1 MLIQEISP
9 DESLLFL
16 KHLHLGRLGCEQDSQ
31 PYVVPFDFA
40 CDGSYLY
47 SFSTVGQ
54 TINWARANPLVCVQ
68 TDEVKSPQ
76 EWVSFVILGR
86 YEELPD
92 SPEWKAPRD
101 LAFKLLQER
110 AMWWEPGY
118 AKTVIQGVE
127 RPLVP
132 VYFRIQIVEI
142 TGRRA
147 TSES

>member
-9 DESLLFL
+9 DDSLKFL
-16 KHLHLGRLGCEQDSQ
+16 TRLHVGRRACVQDLQ
-31 PYVVPFDFA
+31 PYIVPFNFA
-40 CDGSYLY
+40 CDGNHLY

-54 TINWARANPLVCVQ
+54 GINWMRANSLVCVQ
-68 TDEVKSPQ
+68 ADEVKSPE
-76 EWVSFVILGR
+76 EWVSLVILGR

-92 SPEWKAPRD
+92 SAEWKELRD
-101 LAFKLLQER
+101 LAFRLLQER

-132 VYFRIQIVEI
+132 VYFRIEIVEI
-142 TGRRA
+142 SGRRA
-147 TSES
+147 TND